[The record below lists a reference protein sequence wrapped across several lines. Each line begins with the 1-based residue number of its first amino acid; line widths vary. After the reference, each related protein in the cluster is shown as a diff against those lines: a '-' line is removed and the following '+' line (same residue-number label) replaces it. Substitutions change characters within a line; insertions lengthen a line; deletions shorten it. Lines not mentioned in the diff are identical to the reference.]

1 MTFWLVTE
9 DEVYSI
15 ESSSPVNII
24 TVDHIAADLANNRWL
39 VIGVGRDQSHVRQVN
54 SL

>member
-15 ESSSPVNII
+15 EKSSVSII
-24 TVDHIAADLANNRWL
+24 FKVDHIAADLANNRWL
-39 VIGVGRDQSHVRQVN
+39 AIGVRINQSHVGLVG
-54 SL
+54 